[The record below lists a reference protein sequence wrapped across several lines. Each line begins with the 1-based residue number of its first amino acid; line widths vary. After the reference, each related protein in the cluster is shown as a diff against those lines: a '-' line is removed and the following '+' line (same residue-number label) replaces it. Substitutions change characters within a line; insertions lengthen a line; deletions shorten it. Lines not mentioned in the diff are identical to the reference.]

1 MTDLMPKL
9 TKSHGEIIFM
19 FSIYFFIKM
28 YIMDLLLN
36 F

>member
-19 FSIYFFIKM
+19 FSIYFFK
-28 YIMDLLLN
+28 YYKN
-36 F
+36 VFYVKP